1 MRAHF
6 IFSEDI
12 VLQNLMSEL
21 SKTDIVTS
29 KNEEIT
35 TETDLVV
42 LSSEISETHP
52 DILKASNL
60 GLKTIFYP
68 EFIHEYF
75 KNKTRVVI
83 TGSKGKENV
92 LAMVLHTMNFH
103 DVPVSYFL
111 ENPINGKQFQLIE
124 DAEFVLIEGDEN
136 LISNSNSQAKFLSY
150 QPTVALITGISSE
163 ENSEKYSNFIDSL
176 TKGGILIYNE
186 EDSLLKN
193 IVKTSENPVR
203 KLEYKT
209 PDYQTDGKSLFLLT
223 DEGQLLLKNI
233 QPQEVINVEGAK
245 WVCQNM
251 GIDEVDFYEAMVS
264 FS

>member
-1 MRAHF
+1 MRVHF

-21 SKTDIVTS
+21 SKTEIVTS

-35 TETDLVV
+35 TEIDLVV
-42 LSSEISETHP
+42 VSTEISETHP
-52 DILKASNL
+52 DVLKASNL

-103 DVPVSYFL
+103 DIPVSYFI
-111 ENPINGKQFQLIE
+111 ENPINGKQFQVI
-124 DAEFVLIEGDEN
+124 DNTEFVLIEGDEN
-136 LISNSNSQAKFLSY
+136 SISNNNFQAKFLSY

-163 ENSEKYSNFIDSL
+163 ENSEKYSSFIDSL

-193 IVKTSENPVR
+193 IVETCENPIR

-209 PDYQTDGKSLFLLT
+209 PCYETDGKSIFLLT

-233 QPQEVINVEGAK
+233 QSQEVINVEGAK

-264 FS
+264 FN